1 MGAYSIR
8 DLERLSGI
16 KAHTIR
22 IWEKRYGL
30 IEPHRTNTNIRTYC
44 DSELKKLL
52 NVSMLNRSGIKISK
66 IAGFTQEEITDK
78 INQLT
83 NVVSDVESQIEGL
96 TIAMI
101 EFDEIKFERILSR
114 SIIQNGFEKTI
125 IQLIYPFLVKI
136 GLMWQTS
143 AINPARE
150 HFITNLIR
158 QKVIVAIDGQINAVN
173 EDAGKLLFFLPE
185 GEMHEIG
192 ILFFAYLA
200 KNRGHQV
207 IYLGQSVP
215 TADIAEMVSVRSFDA
230 LITAF
235 VSSINNKSILSY
247 IEILSEKTGHIPLL
261 ISGLQTENLTGELP
275 QNVTV
280 ISSPGQFVNELGKMT
295 GRGEEEVNGKR

>member
-215 TADIAEMVSVRSFDA
+215 TADIAEMVSVRSSPI
-230 LITAF
+230 L
-235 VSSINNKSILSY
+235 KSYLKKPAIF
-247 IEILSEKTGHIPLL
+247 PC
-261 ISGLQTENLTGELP
+261 
-275 QNVTV
+275 
-280 ISSPGQFVNELGKMT
+280 
-295 GRGEEEVNGKR
+295 